1 MSGFTKEIIIRT
13 LFELLNEKP
22 LAKIT
27 VKDIVERCGVN
38 RNTFYYHFRD
48 ISDVVECALFRKVDQ
63 VFERPV
69 EVDSVLECLEV
80 LVNLIGENKKAMLH
94 IYCSVQR
101 ETFTSALDKMCQY
114 IVKQYIIHNF
124 EEEIMEKEDMKAL
137 MHFYKCVMT
146 GVILDWM
153 DHRMSYDLTEYAG
166 KLRSLYGNTFEK
178 TLEKAAGTKP
188 AHQKII

>member
-1 MSGFTKEIIIRT
+1 MQK
-13 LFELLNEKP
+13 KP

-48 ISDVVECALFRKVDQ
+48 ISDVVECALLRKVDQ

-101 ETFTSALDKMCQY
+101 ETFTGALDKMCQY

-153 DHRMSYDLTEYAG
+153 DHRMSYDLTKYAG

>member
-22 LAKIT
+22 LVKIT

-48 ISDVVECALFRKVDQ
+48 ISDVVECALLREVDQ

-114 IVKQYIIHNF
+114 IVKQYIIHTF

-137 MHFYKCVMT
+137 MYFYKCVMT

>member
-1 MSGFTKEIIIRT
+1 MSGFTKEILIRT

-48 ISDVVECALFRKVDQ
+48 ISDVVECALLREVDQ

-80 LVNLIGENKKAMLH
+80 LVNLIGEKKKAMLH